1 MMQSWNKLCI
11 QGGFIEVAAKLPGAI
26 NNVPDDV
33 HESVT
38 TNPNAVGEFWK
49 DGVKTKLTS
58 GDRIKD
64 GAYYLTW
71 PGIWLLGNLGRAL
84 YSASTTRMWPW
95 TYNECDGDLSP
106 HQAISACDPNPGYGL
121 NPNQGRGVPEMDI
134 LEGDGAA
141 ISSFSHALLQAVDAD
156 LTHQL
161 QVDAKMMM
169 AVVSAH
175 MSWDYVGK
183 VHARIADAQATP
195 FSTMP
200 SLLECLPKPLNHQAC
215 GCQVKEAQVNPVL
228 VTSNV
233 YNKLQVSAG
242 RDANADLR
250 LIDGKGTLH
259 WGINYNGTYFPVANG
274 YIGAFLCDPDAKNP
288 KCATPRKDGVADTS
302 QIPKFQYQM
311 DAISANWDIGAGRLG
326 LRQRFRLDCHQV
338 YRTI

>member
-95 TYNECDGDLSP
+95 TYNECNGDLSP

-141 ISSFSHALLQAVDAD
+141 ISSSIQIAPGMPDNYRRLPVQEPD
-156 LTHQL
+156 LTCHSHSFF
-161 QVDAKMMM
+161 V
-169 AVVSAH
+169 
-175 MSWDYVGK
+175 
-183 VHARIADAQATP
+183 T
-195 FSTMP
+195 
-200 SLLECLPKPLNHQAC
+200 N
-215 GCQVKEAQVNPVL
+215 GCVCSKN
-228 VTSNV
+228 
-233 YNKLQVSAG
+233 YH
-242 RDANADLR
+242 
-250 LIDGKGTLH
+250 TLF
-259 WGINYNGTYFPVANG
+259 WA
-274 YIGAFLCDPDAKNP
+274 
-288 KCATPRKDGVADTS
+288 
-302 QIPKFQYQM
+302 
-311 DAISANWDIGAGRLG
+311 
-326 LRQRFRLDCHQV
+326 
-338 YRTI
+338 